1 MITVKTVLEF
11 LISIPKLVEK
21 IGELGDSIT
30 KLRNSI
36 TTKNIE
42 ELKTDI
48 SKTLAKI
55 KKAESNDEL
64 KKLIADLNSKLGE

>member
-1 MITVKTVLEF
+1 MSAKLIIEF
-11 LISIPKLVEK
+11 LLSIPKLVEK
-21 IGELGDSIT
+21 IGELGESVT

-36 TTKNIE
+36 TTRNIE

-55 KKAESNDEL
+55 KKAENDEDL

>member
-1 MITVKTVLEF
+1 MITVATVLNF
-11 LISIPKLVEK
+11 LISIPKLVDS
-21 IGELGDSIT
+21 IGELGDAVT

-42 ELKTDI
+42 ALKTDI

-55 KKAESNDEL
+55 KKAKND
-64 KKLIADLNSKLGE
+64 